1 MEEKNK
7 KENFKFVKNLFS
19 NNKRTCV
26 IVGTIIIIIAIILFC
41 TIFALGNINN
51 TRIINGV
58 EINNVDVS
66 NLTQDEAKEKISSLI
81 NEKKQEI
88 IKLKK
93 DEFESDLSIEQL
105 EVNYNL
111 DTAVS
116 KAYDIGRTS
125 NIIKNN
131 FEILSCKN
139 TKRNIEIELQYNEE
153 NLNNIIDEM
162 NGSIPNAAK
171 ETSYFIEDE
180 NLIITKGTEG
190 NTINKDEIKNLV
202 NAKLNNIEEKEQEIE
217 IPVETKEPDSIDIE
231 KIYNEI
237 HTEPKDAY
245 YTKDPFTIYPHVNGV
260 DFAISM
266 DEAKKII
273 EEEKTE
279 YTIPLK
285 ITVPKITT
293 DKLGSEAFPDILGS
307 YSTKYDGGNADRTTN
322 LRIAIN
328 KINGT
333 VVNPG
338 QTFSYNATLGE
349 RSVAAGYK
357 EAKVYQGGK
366 VVDGIGGGIC
376 QISST
381 LYNAVVYANL
391 DIVGRRNHGFLTS
404 YTGPGRDAT
413 VVYGAIDFKF
423 KNTRNYPIKIVGS
436 VKNGIAKVDI
446 YGVKE
451 ETEYKVEF
459 QTSVTETIPYAV
471 TYIDDETLPA
481 GKEVVEQKGTNG
493 CKSVTYKVLYLN
505 GAVVSKKVLSTDTYN
520 AMERVIRRGV
530 ATSTTEPDNQQPTE
544 DSTPQPTPQ
553 PTPTPTPEPTTPDT
567 NTSTENTTTSE

>member
-1 MEEKNK
+1 MEEKDK
-7 KENFKFVKNLFS
+7 KEKFQFVKNVFS
-19 NNKRTCV
+19 SKKKMVTIGIISIAV
-26 IVGTIIIIIAIILFC
+26 IVAIIMFC
-41 TIFALGNINN
+41 TIFALTNINN
-51 TRIINGV
+51 TKIISGV
-58 EINNVDVS
+58 KINNIDVS
-66 NLTQDEAKEKISSLI
+66 NLSQEEANEKIQNLI
-81 NEKKQEI
+81 NDKKSEI

-93 DEFESDLSIEQL
+93 DEFENDLNVEQL
-105 EVNYNL
+105 EVNYNVEE
-111 DTAVS
+111 AI
-116 KAYDIGRTS
+116 KEAYDVGRKN
-125 NIIKNN
+125 NIVKNN

-139 TKRNIEIELQYNEE
+139 NEKNIDIEFQYNEE
-153 NLNNIIDEM
+153 NLENILNEI
-162 NGSIPNAAK
+162 NGTIPGAAK
-171 ETSYFIEDE
+171 ETSYFIEDS

-190 NTINKDEIKNLV
+190 NAI
-202 NAKLNNIEEKEQEIE
+202 NIEETKKSVKEELNKIESKEQEIE
-217 IPVETKEPDSIDIE
+217 LATEIKEPDAIDIE

-237 HTEPKDAY
+237 HTEAKDAY

-273 EEEKTE
+273 EEEKEE

-293 DKLGSEAFPDILGS
+293 DKLGSEAFPDLLGS
-307 YSTKYDGGNADRTTN
+307 YTTKYDGGNSDRTTN

-333 VVNPG
+333 VVSPG

-391 DIVGRRNHGFLTS
+391 DIVSRKNHGFMTS
-404 YTGPGRDAT
+404 YTGAGRDAT

-423 KNTRNYPIKIVGS
+423 KNTRKYPIKIVGS

-451 ETEYKVEF
+451 DPDYKVEF
-459 QTSVTETIPYAV
+459 QTSVTETIPYTI
-471 TYIDDETLPA
+471 TYIDDATLPV

-505 GAVVSKKVLSTDTYN
+505 GAVVSKKMLSSDTYN
-520 AMERVIRRGV
+520 AMERVIRRGT
-530 ATSTTEPDNQQPTE
+530 ATPTQTTEPVQQPATVE
-544 DSTPQPTPQ
+544 PTPQ
-553 PTPTPTPEPTTPDT
+553 PTPEPTPEPSTPDT
-567 NTSTENTTTSE
+567 NTTIENTTTSE